1 MVLESD
7 LRLVISN
14 ILLGAG
20 LVLGLTVAG
29 CDRQSGQKPQGEAP
43 QSSAET
49 PQAQL
54 SGADELV
61 GALDRSRK
69 GEAMP
74 DVSFEAPSGEMVKL
88 ADFKGQPLLVN
99 IWATWCGPCVA
110 EMPTIEKLA
119 TREAGRLQ
127 VLAVSQDMKG
137 RPAVEKWWNG
147 QGFKTL
153 QPYVDKKGDLG
164 FALGG
169 GTLPTTLLYDR
180 DGKEIWRM
188 VGAAHWDN
196 AAQKKLIEEAFA
208 E

>member
-1 MVLESD
+1 M
-7 LRLVISN
+7 RLVISK

-29 CDRQSGQKPQGEAP
+29 CDKQSGQKPQGEAP
-43 QSSAET
+43 QSSADASKAE
-49 PQAQL
+49 L
-54 SGADELV
+54 SGAAGGEELT
-61 GALDRSRK
+61 GALDRSHK

-74 DVSFEAPSGEMVKL
+74 DVSFEAPSGETVKL

-99 IWATWCGPCVA
+99 IWATWCGPCIA

-137 RPAVEKWWNG
+137 RPAVEQWWNG

-169 GTLPTTLLYDR
+169 GTLPTTLLYDSE
-180 DGKEIWRM
+180 GKEIWRM
-188 VGAAHWDN
+188 VGAAHWDS
-196 AAQKKLIEEAFA
+196 ADSKKLIEEAFA
-208 E
+208 K

>member
-1 MVLESD
+1 M
-7 LRLVISN
+7 RLVISK

-29 CDRQSGQKPQGEAP
+29 CDKQSGQKPQGEDP
-43 QSSAET
+43 QSSADSSKAE
-49 PQAQL
+49 L
-54 SGADELV
+54 STAAGSEDLV
-61 GALDRSRK
+61 GALDRSHK

-74 DVSFEAPSGEMVKL
+74 DVSFEAPSGETVKL

-99 IWATWCGPCVA
+99 IWATWCGPCIA

-137 RPAVEKWWNG
+137 RPAVEKWWNS

-169 GTLPTTLLYDR
+169 GTLPTTLLYGP

-188 VGAAHWDN
+188 VGAAHWDS
-196 AAQKKLIEEAFA
+196 AEQKKLIEEAFA
-208 E
+208 K

>member
-1 MVLESD
+1 M
-7 LRLVISN
+7 RLVISK

-29 CDRQSGQKPQGEAP
+29 CDKQSGQKPQGEAP
-43 QSSAET
+43 QSSADASKAE
-49 PQAQL
+49 L
-54 SGADELV
+54 SGAAGGEELT
-61 GALDRSRK
+61 GALDRSHK

-74 DVSFEAPSGEMVKL
+74 DVSFEAPSGETVKL

-99 IWATWCGPCVA
+99 IWATWCGPCIA

-137 RPAVEKWWNG
+137 RPAVEKWWSG

-169 GTLPTTLLYDR
+169 GTLPTTLLYDSE
-180 DGKEIWRM
+180 GKEIWRM
-188 VGAAHWDN
+188 VGAAHWDS
-196 AAQKKLIEEAFA
+196 ADSKKLIEEAFA
-208 E
+208 K